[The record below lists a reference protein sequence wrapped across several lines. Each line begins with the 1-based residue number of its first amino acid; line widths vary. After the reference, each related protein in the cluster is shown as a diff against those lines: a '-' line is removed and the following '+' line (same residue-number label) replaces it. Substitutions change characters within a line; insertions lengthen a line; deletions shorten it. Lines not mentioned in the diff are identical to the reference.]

1 MHGFKKH
8 HIWKLELRALDVDI
22 PRPTNDNHTSSN
34 RSAKHHMARENV
46 TCEVGYYRYHFDRA
60 SEHLLQENESIRLMH
75 KADELRDV
83 VEKSNAHIHHEL
95 RKLTISLQSDFDE
108 IKRKLLES

>member
-1 MHGFKKH
+1 
-8 HIWKLELRALDVDI
+8 
-22 PRPTNDNHTSSN
+22 
-34 RSAKHHMARENV
+34 
-46 TCEVGYYRYHFDRA
+46 
-60 SEHLLQENESIRLMH
+60 MH